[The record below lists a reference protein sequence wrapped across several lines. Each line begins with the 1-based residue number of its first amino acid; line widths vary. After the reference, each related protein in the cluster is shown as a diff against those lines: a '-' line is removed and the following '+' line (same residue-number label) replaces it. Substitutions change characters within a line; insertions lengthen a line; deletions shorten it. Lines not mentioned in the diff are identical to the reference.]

1 MSIWQDTIKRR
12 KEGDPLMAGGKNRHV
27 DEVKVQDI
35 RCARAKCQSRNVKL
49 DFNYGTCND
58 CGYAWKRRK

>member
-1 MSIWQDTIKRR
+1 
-12 KEGDPLMAGGKNRHV
+12 MAGGKNRHV

-49 DFNYGTCND
+49 DFNYGICND